1 MLEAAVRAFSCDPA
15 LAARVLEK
23 TRGADSEKGGGGGL
37 PQLPPGWEQ
46 RVADDGR
53 PYYVDHMTKSSHWEL
68 PSVAIN
74 GGAAVSANRGGGAV
88 TLNFAP
94 PRVEVQSLVKPVVV
108 VPDGIGDESI
118 NPRCKVKVDEVS
130 AEPESELEPE
140 PERWPAPE
148 SQPEVQPQTDYL
160 RVRISEVAV
169 IQGAAGLLG
178 RGSLGEVR
186 RGLYKG
192 VDVALKGLHMMRDD
206 PESLAAMGG
215 ALSPEERARVRLDFW
230 RECKTMQGLTHPN
243 ILPFLCV
250 VVDDTVRAEPLYLA
264 MQLIESGTLHDLIYH
279 PKHAAMRTDSGH
291 LPLEAQLVAF
301 SGIFSGLEY
310 LAKQRLIHRD
320 IKPANIL
327 AVVETGA
334 TTLRKV
340 LLADFGESKQLT
352 MTMTRAVGTAAGT
365 PLYQAP
371 EMGMEE
377 EAKGPKA
384 DVFSAGI
391 VVVEVNTGRQPN
403 PGPSKRLQGR
413 QRVDVPE
420 EERRADDLAAV
431 RHQEVRELAARCVVD
446 DEASRA
452 DAAEI
457 VQLLTNMGAKSVAR
471 ATSLFVHN
479 LVDRSKLKLSVN
491 TTMTIAQVKS
501 LVAQQ
506 TGLAE
511 ARQSLV
517 FCGRCLD
524 DIFTVDECNLLDGTQ
539 LHLLVR

>member
-1 MLEAAVRAFSCDPA
+1 MLEAAVRAFCCDPA

-23 TRGADSEKGGGGGL
+23 TRDAESEKGGRL
-37 PQLPPGWEQ
+37 PQLPPGWE
-46 RVADDGR
+46 RMVTDDGK

-68 PSVAIN
+68 PSAAIN
-74 GGAAVSANRGGGAV
+74 SAAAVYANRDEGAV
-88 TLNFAP
+88 TLNFAL
-94 PRVEVQSLVKPVVV
+94 PRLEGQSLVKPLVV
-108 VPDGIGDESI
+108 VPDGIRDGSI

-130 AEPESELEPE
+130 AEPESELVPE
-140 PERWPAPE
+140 PSPPRPVPE
-148 SQPEVQPQTDYL
+148 SLPELQPQPDYL
-160 RVRISEVAV
+160 RVRISEIAV
-169 IQGAAGLLG
+169 VQGAAGVLG

-206 PESLAAMGG
+206 PQSLAAMGG
-215 ALSPEERARVRLDFW
+215 ALSPQERARVRLDFW
-230 RECKTMQGLTHPN
+230 RECKTMQGLAHPN

-250 VVDDTVRAEPLYLA
+250 VVDDTVREEPLYLA
-264 MQLIESGTLHDLIYH
+264 TQLIESGTLHDLIYH
-279 PKHAAMRTDSGH
+279 PKHATMRTDSGC
-291 LPLEAQLVAF
+291 LPLETQLVAF
-301 SGIFSGLEY
+301 SGMFSGLEY

-327 AVVETGA
+327 AVVEAGA
-334 TTLRKV
+334 TTLSKV

-457 VQLLTNMGAKSVAR
+457 VQLITNMGAKSAAR

-479 LVDRSKLKLSVN
+479 LVDHSKLALSVN
-491 TTMTIAQVKS
+491 TMMTVAQVKN

-506 TGLAE
+506 TGIAE
-511 ARQSLV
+511 ARQSLL

-524 DIFTVDECNLLDGTQ
+524 DICTVDECNLLDGTQ